1 MAAWLSLNTMNCTL
15 TRIFDAHGGLA
26 RWRSLAAIE
35 LEMSARGFLFT
46 AKHVPP
52 QRRVRLTI
60 STRTP
65 DVVLHDYPE
74 PGQNAVLHGCD
85 RVEILDSAGGVVSSR
100 SHPRRAFGFGRHTLY
115 WEAMDFA
122 YFSGYAMWNYTNL
135 PFLLADP
142 RFTVAESAAPGGPTR
157 LRVGFPPGL
166 PTHSPTQDLYFDDT
180 GRLTRHD
187 YTAEVVG
194 SWAKAIHLC
203 ENYRQFDGLWLP
215 TRRRVY
221 PRGPLNR
228 PLPLPTLV
236 AIDIHG
242 AHAVVDPNSSH

>member
-1 MAAWLSLNTMNCTL
+1 MDGTLN
-15 TRIFDAHGGLA
+15 RIFHAHGGLT
-26 RWRSLAAIE
+26 RWRSLSAVE
-35 LEMSARGFLFT
+35 LEFSAHGFLFT

-52 QRRVRLTI
+52 QRHVRMTV

-65 DVVLHDYPE
+65 DVVLHDFPE
-74 PGQNAVLHGCD
+74 PGRSAVLHGCD
-85 RVEILDSAGGVVSSR
+85 RVEIRDSAGAVIGRR
-100 SHPRRAFGFGRHTLY
+100 SNPRRSFGFGRRTLY
-115 WEAMDFA
+115 WDAMDFA

-142 RFTVAESAAPGGPTR
+142 GFTVAESAAPGGATR

-166 PTHSPTQDLYFDDT
+166 PTHCPTHDLYVDDA

-203 ENYRQFDGLWLP
+203 EDYRQFDGLWLP

-221 PRGPLNR
+221 PKGPLNR
-228 PLPLPTLV
+228 PLRLPTLV
-236 AIDIHG
+236 AIDIHA
-242 AHAVVDPNSSH
+242 AHAVPDSGEPPNDSEH